1 MGQGPARSEGAAG
14 SLRGADTMV
23 VAKGAVRTA
32 RVAATS
38 MELWSRRGMPWRNAG
53 TTETA
58 VRSLVSRAREGTAG
72 QSAGDA
78 SVGGDR
84 AAGGGASGPSS
95 AQ

>member
-1 MGQGPARSEGAAG
+1 MN
-14 SLRGADTMV
+14 
-23 VAKGAVRTA
+23 AV
-32 RVAATS
+32 
-38 MELWSRRGMPWRNAG
+38 GRNAG

-84 AAGGGASGPSS
+84 AAGGGASDPSS
-95 AQ
+95 AR